1 MIFVESVIIV
11 KENGKKFRPIKGF
24 AKLFIC
30 VLLVATMIMGV
41 SMVAFAADT
50 SSENATNKNWLPR
63 LVDNADLLSDEEE
76 QSLLAQLD
84 EISERQ
90 QCDVVIVTADSLE
103 GKDVVA
109 YADDFYD
116 YNGYGFGADKDGV
129 LLLVCMAEREYAIS
143 TTGFCI
149 DALTDYGLAQI
160 EDQFLPDLSDGNYS
174 KSFGIFANCCDQFIE
189 QAKTGTPY
197 DTNNEVGATTFGIP
211 VSLIIRYLLISCV
224 VGFLIAFIIA
234 SVKKSSLKTVA
245 KQTQATEYMTDFKL
259 TRKHD
264 QFIRSNTTSN
274 TVSKSSERSSSGGGS
289 STHVGSSGTTHGGSH
304 GKF

>member
-1 MIFVESVIIV
+1 MIV
-11 KENGKKFRPIKGF
+11 KKNENRFRFIKGQ
-24 AKLFIC
+24 ARLFFC
-30 VLLVATMIMGV
+30 MLLVVAMTLGL
-41 SMVAFAADT
+41 SMVTFAAEASTED
-50 SSENATNKNWLPR
+50 ATDKNWLPR
-63 LVDNADLLSDEEE
+63 LVDNADLLSGEEE
-76 QSLLAQLD
+76 QNLLAQLD

-90 QCDVVIVTADSLE
+90 QCDVVIVTVDSLD
-103 GKDVVA
+103 GKNVVA

-129 LLLVCMAEREYAIS
+129 LLLVCMGEREYAIS

-149 DALTDYGLAQI
+149 DALTDYGLAHI
-160 EDQFLPDLSDGNYS
+160 EDQFLPDLSAGNYS

-197 DTNNEVGATTFGIP
+197 DTNYEVGNTTTGIP
-211 VSLIIRYLLISCV
+211 FFLIIKYLLISCV
-224 VGFLIAFIIA
+224 IGFVIALILAT
-234 SVKKSSLKTVA
+234 VKKSSLKTVA
-245 KQTQATEYMTDFKL
+245 KKTQAAEYMTDFNL

-264 QFIRSNTTSN
+264 QYIRSNTTSH
-274 TVSKSSERSSSGGGS
+274 TVSKNTERSNGGGGS